1 MREKRQHPRM
11 DLAAG
16 VVAPSQSVRPRSR
29 GQGLQKDT
37 PALNTPDSPLHKRPD
52 RAYFNEN
59 LGDLRDPD
67 VGVTPAGGVRRPTGT
82 LSKPEYR

>member
-1 MREKRQHPRM
+1 M

-16 VVAPSQSVRPRSR
+16 AVTSAQSVRARSR

-37 PALNTPDSPLHKRPD
+37 SPPKASDSPLRKRPD
-52 RAYFNEN
+52 RAYFNEDM
-59 LGDLRDPD
+59 GDLRDPD
-67 VGVTPAGGVRRPTGT
+67 MGIAPAGGVRRPTGT